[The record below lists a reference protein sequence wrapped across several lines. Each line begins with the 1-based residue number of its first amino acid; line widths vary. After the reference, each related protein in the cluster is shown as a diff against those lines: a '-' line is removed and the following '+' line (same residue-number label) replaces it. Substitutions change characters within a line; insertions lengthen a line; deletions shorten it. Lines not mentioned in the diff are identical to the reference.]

1 MNTDNANVNQSSFK
15 SVDFDPF
22 SDGDLLLT
30 APSTESQKEIWLSVQ
45 IGGDDANCAY
55 NESVILTIEGI
66 IDVDLMKQALK
77 DLVSRHDALR
87 TTLSP
92 DGSTLC
98 IAAGSN
104 YDFPFIDLSEYT
116 DSERQSRLDQILNQE
131 VTRPFDLEHGPLF
144 QAKIIKTGAAEY
156 KLIITGH
163 HIILDGWSTAVVIQ
177 DLNEIY

>member
-1 MNTDNANVNQSSFK
+1 MNTDNSNGNQSSFK

-55 NESVILTIEGI
+55 NESVILTIEGA
-66 IDVDLMKQALK
+66 IDVDLMKQSLK
-77 DLVSRHDALR
+77 DLVLRHDALR

-98 IAAGSN
+98 IAANGD
-104 YDFPFIDLSEYT
+104 YDFPFIDLSERF
-116 DSERQSRLDQILNQE
+116 EIFE
-131 VTRPFDLEHGPLF
+131 
-144 QAKIIKTGAAEY
+144 IK
-156 KLIITGH
+156 
-163 HIILDGWSTAVVIQ
+163 
-177 DLNEIY
+177 